1 MSAQVKKRI
10 DWKTVDGASEF
21 PRRLHLEKATNQRYY
36 CPVSFCDHE
45 GFGSQRGCRKHVKTK
60 HGWFLYFDSKPDIR
74 EIEEKHSSVWTTVK
88 VDGRS
93 STQELPTFP
102 KTLPLA
108 VNFLNWLQ
116 STEGGGKTK
125 QHSEQVLS
133 RVTWSKIS

>member
-1 MSAQVKKRI
+1 MSAQVKKSI
-10 DWKTVDGASEF
+10 DWKSVDGASEF

-36 CPVSFCDHE
+36 CPVSFCDHK

-116 STEGGGKTK
+116 STAGGGEDQTTFRA
-125 QHSEQVLS
+125 ST
-133 RVTWSKIS
+133 VTCSKIS